1 MYAAYKG
8 KADFRV
14 VYVREAHPEDGW
26 QIQANRRQGVV
37 YKEPKTAKEREE
49 VASACAAGLK
59 ISIPIVLDGMD
70 NKVEAAY
77 AGWPDRIYI
86 VGKDGKIAFQG
97 RPGPAGFRPEE
108 AEVALKQLLQSS

>member
-1 MYAAYKG
+1 MYATYKG
-8 KADFRV
+8 KVDFRV

-26 QIQANRRQGVV
+26 QMPANRQQGVV
-37 YKEPKTAKEREE
+37 YNDPKTAKEREA

-97 RPGPAGFRPEE
+97 RPGPAGFRPAE
-108 AEVALKQLLQSS
+108 AEQALKHLLQGS